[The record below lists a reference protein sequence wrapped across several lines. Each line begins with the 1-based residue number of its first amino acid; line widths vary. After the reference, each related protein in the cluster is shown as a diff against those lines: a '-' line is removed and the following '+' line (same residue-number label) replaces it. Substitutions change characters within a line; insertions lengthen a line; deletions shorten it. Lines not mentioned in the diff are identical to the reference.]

1 MNAFTLSTGEEM
13 VEQGDFYSLMFFVV
27 ALAILV
33 IYFLFGFYTNE
44 VSQVS
49 LLPHLPRNKV
59 LTAQVSCPRYSA
71 RHVQRH
77 NTSRYVFL

>member
-27 ALAILV
+27 ALTILV

-49 LLPHLPRNKV
+49 IF
-59 LTAQVSCPRYSA
+59 
-71 RHVQRH
+71 
-77 NTSRYVFL
+77 SRSHPFRETRS

>member
-1 MNAFTLSTGEEM
+1 MNAFTLPTREEM
-13 VEQGDFYSLMFFVV
+13 IEQGDFYSLMFFVV

-49 LLPHLPRNKV
+49 TLISISSKEG
-59 LTAQVSCPRYSA
+59 
-71 RHVQRH
+71 
-77 NTSRYVFL
+77 